1 MLVCEIYYAVNKT
14 NTAQGNGCFVCLRQL
29 LQRQEVLIWDS
40 EHRFR
45 LVVVAY
51 LNSPWGARWTYL
63 FLCSTPDDV

>member
-1 MLVCEIYYAVNKT
+1 MGVLFA
-14 NTAQGNGCFVCLRQL
+14 FDSF
-29 LQRQEVLIWDS
+29 LQCQEVLIWDS